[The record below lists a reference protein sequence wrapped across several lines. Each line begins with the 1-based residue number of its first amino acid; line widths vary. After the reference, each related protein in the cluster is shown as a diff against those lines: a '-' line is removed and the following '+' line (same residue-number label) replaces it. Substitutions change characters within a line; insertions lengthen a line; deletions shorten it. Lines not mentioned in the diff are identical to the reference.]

1 MGCMDIFKEIKE
13 QVSTCSAASHYGFAV
28 KRNGMM
34 RCPFYDDRTP
44 SMKADRNFYCFG
56 CGEKGDVIDFAAKLF
71 DLTPYE
77 AARKL
82 ASDFHISLTDEGREK
97 TKPQPVSR
105 AKQNR
110 LQEQQFGQAVKR
122 AYNVYREYY
131 RLLNKWADAFAPES
145 PDADYH
151 PLFVFAM
158 HKRDFVEYLLDQ
170 LLYGS
175 AEEKADIV
183 IRRGKEIRELEK
195 RIDEYEPGHHE

>member
-1 MGCMDIFKEIKE
+1 MEIRALRYFL
-13 QVSTCSAASHYGFAV
+13 AAA
-28 KRNGMM
+28 REE
-34 RCPFYDDRTP
+34 
-44 SMKADRNFYCFG
+44 SMTRAAERLHVTQPTLSKTLKALEDELG
-56 CGEKGDVIDFAAKLF
+56 KKLF
-71 DLTPYE
+71 T
-77 AARKL
+77 RH
-82 ASDFHISLTDEGREK
+82 SFSISLTEEGREK